1 MVHGAGGTT
10 ADDVP
15 ESAVVP
21 NLPVASDVDSGE
33 RSADDVRPEVA
44 PASTAEFDVVF
55 RSHYP
60 RLVRALTVACGD
72 PEVAA
77 DAVQEA
83 FVRAHLRWKHLV
95 RRGDPIVWVRRVAIN
110 AMRDHF
116 RRETR
121 RSKVLTIL
129 GADPQTVDGPAP
141 DGEAIAL
148 LATLPPQQRVAL
160 SLYYLEGLSV
170 AEVASAMGLSVGAVK
185 FHMSQGRERLRPA
198 LVEAGHD

>member
-1 MVHGAGGTT
+1 
-10 ADDVP
+10 
-15 ESAVVP
+15 
-21 NLPVASDVDSGE
+21 VDSSVSDG
-33 RSADDVRPEVA
+33 RPEVA
-44 PASTAEFDVVF
+44 LTSSAGFDEVF

-83 FVRAHLRWKHLV
+83 FLRAHVRWKQLMRH
-95 RRGDPIVWVRRVAIN
+95 GDPVVWVRRVAIN

-116 RRETR
+116 RHESRGAR
-121 RSKVLTIL
+121 VLAVL
-129 GADPQTVDGPAP
+129 ASDPQWVEGPSP
-141 DGEAIAL
+141 HGEAVAL
-148 LATLPPQQRVAL
+148 LATLPPQQRLAL

-170 AEVASAMGLSVGAVK
+170 AEVASAMAVSIGAVK

-198 LVEAGHD
+198 LVEAGHG